1 VGKDKGRRLKRPRQT
16 LHPSVVKEARSE
28 FRSSMQDK
36 PAWRVSFLQL
46 VDPFGWHAIGS
57 EKAVEVRTKLG
68 HFESMTWH
76 QILTEGG
83 GHNHPIPVGD
93 LCKTA
98 RDRLEDLRLED
109 IDELVS
115 LRLGGAERVWGIR
128 NGNVMLLLW
137 WDPEHAVCPSLKKHT

>member
-1 VGKDKGRRLKRPRQT
+1 VG
-16 LHPSVVKEARSE
+16 E
-28 FRSSMQDK
+28 
-36 PAWRVSFLQL
+36 
-46 VDPFGWHAIGS
+46 
-57 EKAVEVRTKLG
+57 
-68 HFESMTWH
+68 
-76 QILTEGG
+76 
-83 GHNHPIPVGD
+83 

-128 NGNVMLLLW
+128 DGNVMLLLW